1 MANCRSLSYPA
12 DKLHIVWVTDG
23 SNDLTNERLA
33 AYEDATVLFNPERK
47 GKTAALNRGMQY
59 VSTPYVVFTDANTM
73 LNTDAIKEIVHS
85 FSNPEV
91 GCVAGEKRVDTQSAQ
106 GATAGEGIYW
116 RYESALK
123 LSLIHI

>member
-1 MANCRSLSYPA
+1 M
-12 DKLHIVWVTDG
+12 TDG
-23 SNDLTNERLA
+23 SNDRTNERLA

-85 FSNPEV
+85 F
-91 GCVAGEKRVDTQSAQ
+91 
-106 GATAGEGIYW
+106 
-116 RYESALK
+116 
-123 LSLIHI
+123 